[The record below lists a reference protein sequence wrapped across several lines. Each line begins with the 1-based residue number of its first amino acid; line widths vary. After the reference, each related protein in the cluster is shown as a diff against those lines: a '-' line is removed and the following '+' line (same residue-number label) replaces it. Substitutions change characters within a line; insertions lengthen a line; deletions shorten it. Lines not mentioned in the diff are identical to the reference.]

1 MQVQWKKLL
10 GRMALWL
17 ASEISLNFVG
27 LDHLADYTEFLTQIS
42 SYQEEYSKLKSNS
55 LNICVDLGLGPK
67 T

>member
-10 GRMALWL
+10 ARMALWL
-17 ASEISLNFVG
+17 AAEISLNFLG
-27 LDHLADYTEFLTQIS
+27 LDDLADYTEFLTQIS

-55 LNICVDLGLGPK
+55 LNIFLNLDLGPK